1 MKKFIFKADIEFE
14 AADLDD
20 AFRLLEKEFHDL
32 QDTEHET
39 EIDLWYIGEMDIRPK
54 Q

>member
-14 AADLDD
+14 AADLDE
-20 AFRLLEKEFHDL
+20 AFHLLEKHFHNL
-32 QDTEHET
+32 QQTENET
-39 EIDLWYIGEMDIRPK
+39 QIDSWYIGEMDIRPK